1 MSDMIPVD
9 ALRRFLAEDLP
20 FGDLTTDAIIPA
32 TVGRAG
38 VFARETG
45 VIAGIE
51 EATFL
56 FKECGVECRPLTQ
69 DGAWVNPGQ
78 QILDITGDVHGILQA
93 ERTVLNI
100 MGRMAGIA
108 TATRRFSALVSSA
121 IPGARVAG
129 TRKTAPG
136 LRIFDKKAII
146 LGGGDPHRYSLS
158 DAILIKDNHLALVGI
173 EEAVR
178 RARIFSRYK
187 IIEIEVERPEDAITA
202 ASAGADILLLDNMD
216 PETVKRTMALL
227 SSSGLRERIAVE
239 LSGGITPDNAGS
251 YAGCGVDLISSGWLT
266 HSVKN
271 FDLSLDIKKAERVVK
286 L

>member
-1 MSDMIPVD
+1 MIPVD

-20 FGDLTTDAIIPA
+20 FGDVTTDAIIPA

-38 VFARETG
+38 IFARETG
-45 VIAGIE
+45 VIAGIDE
-51 EATFL
+51 GVFL
-56 FKECGVECRPLTQ
+56 FGECGVEARPLTQ
-69 DGAWVNPGQ
+69 DGAWVDPDQ
-78 QILDITGDVHGILQA
+78 QIFDLTGPVHGILQA

-100 MGRMAGIA
+100 MGRMSGIA
-108 TATRRFSALVSSA
+108 TATRRFSALVSSVM
-121 IPGARVAG
+121 PGARVAG

-146 LGGGDPHRYSLS
+146 IGGGDPHRYSLS

-187 IIEIEVERPEDAITA
+187 IIEIEVETSEDAITA

-216 PETVKRTMALL
+216 PATVKRTIALL
-227 SSSGLRERIAVE
+227 SSSGLRDQIAVE

-251 YAGCGVDLISSGWLT
+251 YAGCEIDLVSSGWLT

>member
-1 MSDMIPVD
+1 MIPVD

-20 FGDLTTDAIIPA
+20 FGDVTTDAIIPA

-38 VFARETG
+38 IFARETG

-51 EATFL
+51 EGIFL
-56 FKECGVECRPLTQ
+56 FGECGVEVHSLTQ
-69 DGAWVNPGQ
+69 DGAWVDPGQ
-78 QILDITGDVHGILQA
+78 QILDLIGPVHGILQA

-100 MGRMAGIA
+100 MGRMSGIA
-108 TATRRFSALVSSA
+108 TATRRFRALVSSA

-158 DAILIKDNHLALVGI
+158 DAVLIKDNHLALVGI
-173 EEAVR
+173 EEAIR

-187 IIEIEVERPEDAITA
+187 IIEIEVETPEDAITA

-216 PETVKRTMALL
+216 PETVRKTLL
-227 SSSGLRERIAVE
+227 LLVSSGLRERIAVE

-251 YAGCGVDLISSGWLT
+251 YAGCNIDLVSSGWLT

-271 FDLSLDIKKAERVVK
+271 FDLSLDIKKAEKVVK